1 MTAAVR
7 TAITV
12 MMMVTAAAVLT
23 AAAFVMVVMLTVM
36 IALHMG
42 IEIQLS
48 CQESFHSRVSIAGNT
63 AVQLDICRSQ
73 SHLSAAADTAADQNL
88 CVQGIQHSGQS
99 AVAAAVGVHDLGRND
114 LALCHIIDL
123 KLLGV
128 AKMLENFTVFISY
141 RDSHIDSSFQRYVI
155 LLL

>member
-1 MTAAVR
+1 MTTAVR
-7 TAITV
+7 TALTV

-42 IEIQLS
+42 IEIQLA

-63 AVQLDICRSQ
+63 AVQLDICCSQ

-128 AKMLENFTVFISY
+128 AKVLENFTVFISY
-141 RDSHIDSSFQRYVI
+141 RDSHIDSPFQRYVI